1 MCTGTHDNQ
10 LYDIITHN
18 YQEIVSHF
26 KCSFLHVFHRDP
38 NTSSRSGKAL
48 SETDIVANIDASE
61 DRTGRLIDMAMQA
74 AVDFFSTHNL
84 NVKVPA
90 ETTQEIARSIE
101 EGRGKLKK
109 VAGPLI
115 MAIGAKLITI
125 VPLILGALAL
135 LTFKA
140 VIVSKIALML
150 ALFVGASKIFGGNKL
165 GQGIGGYNANQ
176 WSGNN
181 GWSSGSAGSY
191 PYARSLSEAQ
201 DMAYEKQVPAQ

>member
-1 MCTGTHDNQ
+1 MF
-10 LYDIITHN
+10 
-18 YQEIVSHF
+18 VF
-26 KCSFLHVFHRDP
+26 FHRDP
-38 NTSSRSGKAL
+38 STSSRAGKAL
-48 SETDIVANIDASE
+48 SENDIVTSLPEESE
-61 DRTGRLIDMAMQA
+61 ERTGRLIDMAMQS

-109 VAGPLI
+109 VAGPLV

-125 VPLILGALAL
+125 IPLILGALAL

-140 VIVSKIALML
+140 IIVSKIALVL
-150 ALFVGASKIFGGNKL
+150 ALFLGASKLFGGNKGI

-176 WSGNN
+176 WSGSN
-181 GWSSGSAGSY
+181 GWSSGSGSY
-191 PYARSLSEAQ
+191 PYARSLSDAQ
-201 DMAYEKQVPAQ
+201 DLAYGKQVQAQ